1 MYNFCRLFFYIHYIS
16 VGLTVPTLKCRILL
30 WFLNEYDNWG
40 MALNGRKALI
50 SWQPVSHWLLKVLV
64 IIWGLALIGGNR
76 LHSFGG
82 LHKIKAWLKLFM
94 NTFFRCLEFPKISC
108 QKGRRDKGIFTREG
122 GREGIKYYII
132 FIVWWSFERTLLRNT
147 EFYLIITFLE
157 IDITSRS
164 ESQHVMDL

>member
-122 GREGIKYYII
+122 GNQILHYFHSLVIFWTYITQEHRI
-132 FIVWWSFERTLLRNT
+132 LFDHNLSRNWHN
-147 EFYLIITFLE
+147 I
-157 IDITSRS
+157 
-164 ESQHVMDL
+164 